1 MKEKIVDIQTGEIS
15 YQEESDEQKAM
26 YAEWAELRKVQVMEA
41 LRRERTQKLS
51 ETDWML
57 LSDTTEMSEDWKV
70 YRQALRDL
78 PANTTDPENPTWPPE
93 PS

>member
-26 YAEWAELRKVQVMEA
+26 YAEWAELRKVAVMEA
-41 LRRERTQKLS
+41 LRRERTAKLA

-57 LSDTTEMSEDWKV
+57 LSDTAEMSDAWKT

-78 PANTTDPENPTWPPE
+78 PANTTDPENPTWPTK

>member
-1 MKEKIVDIQTGEIS
+1 MKEKIVNIQTGEIS

-41 LRRERTQKLS
+41 LRRERNAKLA

-57 LSDTTEMSEDWKV
+57 LSDTAEMSEDWKA
-70 YRQALRDL
+70 YRQVLSDL
-78 PANTTDPENPTWPPE
+78 LPFYIEYKKSNF
-93 PS
+93 